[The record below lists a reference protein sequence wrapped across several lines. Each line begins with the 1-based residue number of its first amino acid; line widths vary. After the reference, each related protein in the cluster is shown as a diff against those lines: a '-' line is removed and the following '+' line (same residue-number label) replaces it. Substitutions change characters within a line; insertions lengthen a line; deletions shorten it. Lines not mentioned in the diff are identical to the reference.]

1 MSKLRQKLE
10 GGQFVVT
17 GEIGPPKGVDLDECL
32 HDAEALRDH
41 VTAINVTDLQSAVLR
56 IGSMAVSTRLIE
68 QGLEPI
74 YQLTCRDRNRLALQS
89 DLLSAWALG
98 IENVLCLTGDHP
110 ILGDH
115 TEAKPVYDL
124 DSVQLLKAASSLNQ
138 GYDMAGHELDSVP
151 GFFLGA
157 VVTPGAEPVEPQ
169 VIKMKKKI
177 EAGARF
183 FQTQSVYEPDKF
195 ESFMGKVQSF
205 NVPIIAG
212 IVVLKSAAMAKF
224 MNSNVAGINVPEDI
238 IREMDETKKEDRK
251 KKAVEITARII
262 RQVKPFC
269 QGVHIMPLGWDELV
283 PEIIREAELSLEART
298 PQEKSS

>member
-1 MSKLRQKLE
+1 MSKLRQAIE
-10 GGQFVVT
+10 GKEFVVT
-17 GEIGPPKGVDLDECL
+17 GEIGPPKGVDLGKCL
-32 HDAEALRDH
+32 QDAEMLRDH

-56 IGSMAVSTRLIE
+56 IGSLAVSDKLVQ

-124 DSVQLLKAASSLNQ
+124 DSVQLLKAASTLNQ
-138 GYDMAGHELDSVP
+138 GYDMAGHELESVP
-151 GFFLGA
+151 DFFLGA
-157 VVTPGAEPVEPQ
+157 VVTPGAEPLEPQ
-169 VIKMKKKI
+169 IIKMRKKI

-183 FQTQSVYEPDKF
+183 FQTQSVYETEKF
-195 ESFMGKVQSF
+195 ERFMNQVVGFKVP
-205 NVPIIAG
+205 VIAG

-224 MNSNVAGINVPEDI
+224 MNSNVAGINVPESI
-238 IREMDETKKEDRK
+238 IQEMEETKKEGRK

-262 RQVKPFC
+262 RQVRPLC

-283 PEIIREAELSLEART
+283 PEIINEAELSQEIRTRREA
-298 PQEKSS
+298 

>member
-1 MSKLRQKLE
+1 MSKLRQTLE
-10 GGQFVVT
+10 KGQFVVT
-17 GEIGPPKGVDLDECL
+17 GEIGPPKGVDVGKCL
-32 HDAEALRDH
+32 HDAEMLRNH
-41 VTAINVTDLQSAVLR
+41 VTAINVTDLQSAVMR
-56 IGSMAVSTRLIE
+56 IGSLAVSSKLVERD
-68 QGLEPI
+68 LEPI

-110 ILGDH
+110 VLGDH

-138 GYDMAGHELDSVP
+138 GYDMAGHELESVP

-157 VVTPGAEPVEPQ
+157 VVTPGAEPLEPQ
-169 VIKMKKKI
+169 IIKMRKKI

-183 FQTQSVYEPDKF
+183 FQTQAVYESEKF
-195 ESFMGKVQSF
+195 EQFVNQVQGLKVP
-205 NVPIIAG
+205 VIAG

-224 MNSNVAGINVPEDI
+224 MNANVAGINVPESI
-238 IREMDETKKEDRK
+238 IREMEETAKEDRK

-262 RQVKPFC
+262 RQVKPLC
-269 QGVHIMPLGWDELV
+269 QGVHIMPLGWEELI
-283 PEIIREAELSLEART
+283 PEVISEAELSWEVRTRREA
-298 PQEKSS
+298 